1 MSVRHQAV
9 VPINEPCLKPLRGR
23 LRYCS
28 LNLILVYFLCCS
40 LWSLGGPSLEKHDGR
55 QISQVDITAD
65 GPITKVSH
73 EDLSKLI
80 LLREGEVFTTSKARA
95 TISLLHQTGF
105 FFDVQI
111 STHAATSGKVA
122 VQIKLIRL
130 HLVGKISFRGKLG
143 LGQQVLRR
151 ELALRGGEAFT
162 AHTFGETTRRLNQ
175 LYPKHGFY
183 QAIIQASSQIDSEK
197 ARVNVT
203 FEIKVGKRAQIRSL
217 TIDVE
222 GPISPGEL
230 ASQISSRRG
239 HDYSGIQFQ
248 EDIGRLQTYLAL
260 KGFFRPEIEG
270 GGETN
275 YDERTNSV
283 ALELSVRSGDLTEV
297 VFEGIE
303 LSSEELKEL
312 PVYRFR
318 NTGEPILIKT
328 ANQLK
333 LLLQK
338 QGYLLA
344 QVQSETLQTPS
355 TEPRIVFT
363 VSKGPQYKVGE
374 VLIEGNTS
382 IDSKSLLARSATKK
396 AGTFGRGLL
405 TDETIELDKERLLS
419 AYARTGYLDA
429 VVTHKIREEGDNVRL
444 VYQVTEGPRYIVRS
458 LSFAG
463 NQEVTTERLER
474 FLTMKEDQTFSPSG
488 LAEDRAYLIG
498 LYQDQ
503 GFRDVEVTTE
513 LSYDDRGTVDL
524 IYSISEG
531 SRFFVDDVVVVGT
544 EKTRRQTVDEQI
556 LARKDEP
563 LSLRRNLQ
571 SETNLYDLGVFKSVK
586 VAEIPSSVDPAY
598 RTVLFTVDESS
609 RYSITYGVGYN
620 YSYGPSASEGFRGTF
635 GLTNNNFLGRA
646 HTLSF
651 GTRVSSLRQRA
662 NVALTMP
669 RFFKLKLPTVIS
681 VTASNENRIQTEN
694 GEITVKGRPYDSL
707 RYSIS
712 TQSEKVLSRRESMF
726 YRYEFASVRNSLPD
740 DPDLPPLEFYR
751 EEERLRLSS
760 ISASY
765 VNESRV
771 NPLNPTEGF
780 FLSGDAKLTAKIL
793 GSERQFIRFLGQGR
807 YYHPLGENL
816 IFASSLRLGII
827 QPFGNTLEVEE
838 IPDPREDGTDPGED
852 RTPDPVPISERFFA
866 GGPTTLRGL
875 PLDLAGPLLID
886 PETGEPVLVNTGGGN
901 LAPVPLGGNVLGVL
915 NLELRF
921 PLFFLFGG
929 NFFYDGGNVFASPT
943 RIAFSKLSHDVG
955 FGLSIRTPIGPF
967 RIDAAYNPNPP
978 DVTGFSKWNFHINFG
993 HPF

>member
-1 MSVRHQAV
+1 MQYCG
-9 VPINEPCLKPLRGR
+9 PI
-23 LRYCS
+23 
-28 LNLILVYFLCCS
+28 LILAYLFCCS
-40 LWSLGGPSLEKHDGR
+40 LWCFGETSLEKHDGL

-65 GPITKVSH
+65 GPITKVSL

-80 LLREGEVFTTSKARA
+80 LLREGQAFTTSKARA

-111 STHAATSGKVA
+111 STHAAGLGKVA

-130 HLVGKISFRGKLG
+130 HLVGKISFHGKLG
-143 LGQQVLRR
+143 LKQQVLRR
-151 ELALRGGEAFT
+151 ELALREGEAFA
-162 AHTFGETTRRLNQ
+162 AHTFDETTRRLNQ
-175 LYPKHGFY
+175 LYPRHGFY
-183 QAIIQASSQIDSEK
+183 EAVVQASLQVDSER

-203 FEIKVGKRAQIRSL
+203 FEITAGRRAQIRSL
-217 TIDVE
+217 SIDVE

-230 ASQISSRRG
+230 LTRIRSRQG
-239 HDYSGIQFQ
+239 HYYSGIQFQ

-270 GGETN
+270 AGETN
-275 YDERTNSV
+275 YDQKTNSV
-283 ALELSVRSGDLTEV
+283 ALELIVRPGDLTEV
-297 VFEGIE
+297 AFEGVE
-303 LSSEELKEL
+303 LSPDELKEL
-312 PVYRFR
+312 PIYRFR

-333 LLLQK
+333 LILQK
-338 QGYLLA
+338 QGYFLA

-355 TEPRIVFT
+355 TKPRIVFT
-363 VSKGPQYKVGE
+363 VSQGLQYKVGE
-374 VLIEGNTS
+374 ILIEGNTS

-396 AGTFGRGLL
+396 AGTFGRGVL
-405 TDETIELDKERLLS
+405 TDETIELDTDSFLS
-419 AYARTGYLDA
+419 TYARNGYLDA
-429 VVTHKIREEGDNVRL
+429 TVTHEFREEGNQLTL
-444 VYQVTEGPRYIVRS
+444 VYRMTEGPRYIVRS

-463 NQEVTTERLER
+463 NQEVPTERLEQ

-488 LAEDRAYLIG
+488 LAEDRSYLIA
-498 LYQDQ
+498 LYQDR
-503 GFRDVEVTTE
+503 GFRNVAVATE
-513 LSYDDRGTVDL
+513 LSYDDRGLVDL

-531 SRFFVDDVVVVGT
+531 SRFYVDDVVVVGT
-544 EKTRRQTVDEQI
+544 ERTRRETVDEQI

-586 VAEIPSSVDPAY
+586 VAEIPSPVDPTF
-598 RTVLFTVDESS
+598 RTVLFTVDEGS

-635 GLTNNNFLGRA
+635 GLTNSNFLGRA

-651 GTRVSSLRQRA
+651 GARASSLQQRA

-669 RFFKLKLPTVIS
+669 RLFKIKLPTVIS
-681 VTASNENRIQTEN
+681 VTASNENRIQTED

-712 TQSEKVLSRRESMF
+712 SQSEKVLSRRESLF
-726 YRYEFASVRNSLPD
+726 YRYEFASVRNSLPA
-740 DPDLPPLEFYR
+740 DLDLPLEFFR

-807 YYHPLGENL
+807 YYHPLRENL

-827 QPFGNTLEVEE
+827 QPFGNTSEVEE
-838 IPDPREDGTDPGED
+838 IPDPRDEGPDPGEEI
-852 RTPDPVPISERFFA
+852 TPDPVPISERFFA
-866 GGPTTLRGL
+866 GGSTTLRGL

-901 LAPVPLGGNVLGVL
+901 LAPVPLGGNVLTIL

-921 PLFFLFGG
+921 PLFFIFGG
-929 NFFYDGGNVFASPT
+929 NFFYDGGNVFAGPT
-943 RIAFSKLSHDVG
+943 KIPLSKMSHAVG
-955 FGLSIRTPIGPF
+955 FGLSIRTPVGPF
-967 RIDAAYNPNPP
+967 RIDAAYNPDPP